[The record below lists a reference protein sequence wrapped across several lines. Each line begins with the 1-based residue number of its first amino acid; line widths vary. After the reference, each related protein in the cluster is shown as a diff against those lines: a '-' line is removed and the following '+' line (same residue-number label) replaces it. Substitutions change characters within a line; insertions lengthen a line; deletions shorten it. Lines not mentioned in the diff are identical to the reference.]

1 MNIIEQAT
9 RRLEELR
16 RAGIQVPDNIEATPA
31 GAALLRTGT
40 AAPLA
45 PAGPEAAPA
54 PVAAPVIDKAAAPA
68 PAATQVAA
76 PRAADRSSTKTS
88 REVTIDIARLAAQG
102 YLTPMLSDRVLAEQI
117 RVIKQALLKNVDDAA
132 ARGLRRNLVLVT
144 SATAGE
150 GKTFFSMN
158 LAMSLAMQVDH
169 HALLVDADVLRP
181 SVLGRYGI
189 PTSAGLLDLASDPEL
204 DVSDVLLRTNVPKLT
219 LLPAG
224 KENRNSPEL
233 LSSAYI
239 DRLLQ
244 ELSDRYA
251 DRLVIFDAP
260 PILVSSGTRHLASRV
275 GQVVMVVQ
283 ADSAGSRAV
292 SQAFAAVDSCPL
304 VSTVLNRSSQADT
317 GAYGYYET

>member
-16 RAGIQVPDNIEATPA
+16 RAGIEVPGGPP
-31 GAALLRTGT
+31 GASASGVAVLD
-40 AAPLA
+40 
-45 PAGPEAAPA
+45 APA
-54 PVAAPVIDKAAAPA
+54 PVRDSTPVPVAAPA
-68 PAATQVAA
+68 PAPAVATA
-76 PRAADRSSTKTS
+76 PAIDSAFGKRS
-88 REVTIDIARLAAQG
+88 REVAIDLDQLAAQG
-102 YLTPMLSDRVLAEQI
+102 YLTPMLSDRMLAEQM
-117 RVIKQALLKNVDDAA
+117 RVIKMALIKNVDAAA
-132 ARGLRRNLVLVT
+132 ARGLRRNLILVT

-158 LAMSLAMQVDH
+158 MAMSLAMEVDL

-181 SVLGRYGI
+181 SVLQRYGI
-189 PTSAGLLDLASDPEL
+189 GSGQGLLDLAAQPEL

-224 KENRNSPEL
+224 TENRNSPEL
-233 LSSAYI
+233 LASGYI
-239 DRLLQ
+239 DRLLT
-244 ELSDRYA
+244 ELSERYA

-283 ADSAGSRAV
+283 ADSTDSRAV
-292 SQAFAAVDSCPL
+292 SQAYAALDSCPL
-304 VSTVLNRSSQADT
+304 VSTVLNRSTMANAD
-317 GAYGYYET
+317 AYDYYET

>member
-16 RAGIQVPDNIEATPA
+16 RAGIQVPDASTS
-31 GAALLRTGT
+31 GAAVLDAP
-40 AAPLA
+40 AAPRGA
-45 PAGPEAAPA
+45 TQAPA
-54 PVAAPVIDKAAAPA
+54 PVAIPA
-68 PAATQVAA
+68 PAHA
-76 PRAADRSSTKTS
+76 PEPAHVDRSSGKLS
-88 REVTIDIARLAAQG
+88 REVAIDLDHLAAQG
-102 YLTPMLSDRVLAEQI
+102 YLTPVLSDRVLAEQI
-117 RVIKQALLKNVDDAA
+117 RIIKQALLKNVEDAA

-158 LAMSLAMQVDH
+158 LAMSLAMEVDL

-181 SVLGRYGI
+181 SVLDRYGI
-189 PTSAGLLDLASDPEL
+189 EPGPGLLDLASRPEL

-233 LSSAYI
+233 LSSGAI
-239 DRLLQ
+239 DRLLT
-244 ELSDRYA
+244 ELSERYA

-260 PILVSSGTRHLASRV
+260 PILVSSGTRHLAQRV

-283 ADSAGSRAV
+283 ADSADSRAV
-292 SQAFAAVDSCPL
+292 SQAFDALDACPL
-304 VSTVLNRSSQADT
+304 VSTVLNRSSLPDP

>member
-1 MNIIEQAT
+1 MNLIEQAT

-16 RAGIQVPDNIEATPA
+16 RAGIQVPTPALEPAVADAGVVHVVEATPA
-31 GAALLRTGT
+31 
-40 AAPLA
+40 
-45 PAGPEAAPA
+45 PEA
-54 PVAAPVIDKAAAPA
+54 PVAEPA
-68 PAATQVAA
+68 N
-76 PRAADRSSTKTS
+76 DRSIGKTS
-88 REVTIDIARLAAQG
+88 REVAIDLDRLASQG

-117 RVIKQALLKNVDDAA
+117 RIIKQAVIKNVEDAG

-158 LAMSLAMQVDH
+158 VAMSLAMEVDF

-181 SVLGRYGI
+181 SVLERYGI
-189 PTSAGLLDLASDPEL
+189 ESGPGLLDLATRPEL
-204 DVSDVLLRTNVPKLT
+204 DISDVLLRTNVPKLS

-224 KENRNSPEL
+224 KQTHKSAEL

-239 DRLLQ
+239 DRLLT
-244 ELSDRYA
+244 ELSERYA

-260 PILVSSGTRHLASRV
+260 PILVSSGTRHLATRV
-275 GQVVMVVQ
+275 GQVIMVVQ
-283 ADSAGSRAV
+283 ADSADSRAV
-292 SQAFAAVDSCPL
+292 SQAFDAVDSCPL
-304 VSTVLNRSSQADT
+304 VSTVLNRSSLPDP

>member
-1 MNIIEQAT
+1 MNLIEQAT

-16 RAGIQVPDNIEATPA
+16 RAGIQVPT
-31 GAALLRTGT
+31 AALE
-40 AAPLA
+40 PS
-45 PAGPEAAPA
+45 AGGASVMRVVDAPA
-54 PVAAPVIDKAAAPA
+54 PEAPVAEPA
-68 PAATQVAA
+68 N
-76 PRAADRSSTKTS
+76 DRSIGKIS
-88 REVTIDIARLAAQG
+88 REVTIDLDRLASQG

-117 RVIKQALLKNVDDAA
+117 RVIKQAVLKNVEDAG

-158 LAMSLAMQVDH
+158 VAMSLAMEVDF

-181 SVLGRYGI
+181 SVLERYGVE
-189 PTSAGLLDLASDPEL
+189 PGPGLLDLAARPEL
-204 DVSDVLLRTNVPKLT
+204 DLSDVLLRTNVPKLS

-224 KENRNSPEL
+224 KQSHKSAEL

-239 DRLLQ
+239 DRLLT
-244 ELSDRYA
+244 ELSERYA
-251 DRLVIFDAP
+251 DRLVLFDAP

-275 GQVVMVVQ
+275 GQVIMVVQ
-283 ADSAGSRAV
+283 ADSADSRTVA
-292 SQAFAAVDSCPL
+292 QAFDAVDACPL
-304 VSTVLNRSSQADT
+304 VSTVLNRSSLPDP

>member
-16 RAGIQVPDNIEATPA
+16 RAGIDVTGTTP
-31 GAALLRTGT
+31 GASASAAVLDAPALLRES
-40 AAPLA
+40 APVPA
-45 PAGPEAAPA
+45 PAPA
-54 PVAAPVIDKAAAPA
+54 PVATPVVTPPSAPA
-68 PAATQVAA
+68 PVAEQPPGKPA
-76 PRAADRSSTKTS
+76 
-88 REVTIDIARLAAQG
+88 REVTIDLDRLAAQG
-102 YLTPMLSDRVLAEQI
+102 YLTPNLSDRMLAEQM
-117 RVIKQALLKNVDDAA
+117 RVIKLALMNNAEAAA
-132 ARGLRRNLVLVT
+132 ARGLRRNLILVT

-158 LAMSLAMQVDH
+158 MAMSLAMEVDF

-181 SVLGRYGI
+181 SVLERYGI
-189 PTSAGLLDLASDPEL
+189 PSGPGLLDLAGQNGL

-224 KENRNSPEL
+224 AENRNSPEL
-233 LSSAYI
+233 LSSSYM
-239 DRLLQ
+239 DQLLD
-244 ELSDRYA
+244 ELSQRYA

-283 ADSAGSRAV
+283 ADSTDSRAV
-292 SQAFAAVDSCPL
+292 AQAFAAVDSCPL
-304 VSTVLNRSSQADT
+304 VSTVLNRSSAANPD
-317 GAYGYYET
+317 AYDYYET

>member
-1 MNIIEQAT
+1 MNLIEQAT

-16 RAGIQVPDNIEATPA
+16 RAGIEVPGAGLEPAAADATPV
-31 GAALLRTGT
+31 RVVD
-40 AAPLA
+40 
-45 PAGPEAAPA
+45 APA
-54 PVAAPVIDKAAAPA
+54 PEAPVAEPA
-68 PAATQVAA
+68 N
-76 PRAADRSSTKTS
+76 DRSIGKTS
-88 REVTIDIARLAAQG
+88 REVEIDLDRLAAQG

-117 RVIKQALLKNVDDAA
+117 RIIKQAVLKNVEDAG

-158 LAMSLAMQVDH
+158 VAMSMAMEVDF

-181 SVLGRYGI
+181 SVLERYGI
-189 PTSAGLLDLASDPEL
+189 ESGPGLLDLASRPEL
-204 DVSDVLLRTNVPKLT
+204 DISDVLLRTNVPKLS

-224 KENRNSPEL
+224 KQTHKSAEL

-239 DRLLQ
+239 DRLLT
-244 ELSDRYA
+244 ELSERYA

-260 PILVSSGTRHLASRV
+260 PILVSSGARHLATRV
-275 GQVVMVVQ
+275 GQVIMVVQ
-283 ADSAGSRAV
+283 ADSADSRAV
-292 SQAFAAVDSCPL
+292 TQAFEAVDSCPL
-304 VSTVLNRSSQADT
+304 VCTVLNRSSLPDP

>member
-16 RAGIQVPDNIEATPA
+16 RAGIQVPDTIEATPA
-31 GAALLRTGT
+31 GAALLRT

-45 PAGPEAAPA
+45 PASPEAAPA
-54 PVAAPVIDKAAAPA
+54 PVAAPVAASVAEKTAAPT
-68 PAATQVAA
+68 PVVAM
-76 PRAADRSSTKTS
+76 PPVADRSFGKRS
-88 REVTIDIARLAAQG
+88 REVTIDIDHLASQG

-117 RVIKQALLKNVDDAA
+117 RIIKQALLKNVEDAA
-132 ARGLRRNLVLVT
+132 ARGLRRNLVLIT

-158 LAMSLAMQVDH
+158 LAMSLAMEIDH

-189 PTSAGLLDLASDPEL
+189 ESSAGLLDLASDPAL

-224 KENRNSPEL
+224 KENRKSPEL
-233 LSSAYI
+233 LSSVYI
-239 DRLLQ
+239 DSLLQ
-244 ELSDRYA
+244 ELSERYA

-283 ADSAGSRAV
+283 ADSADSRAV
-292 SQAFAAVDSCPL
+292 SQAFAAVDACPL
-304 VSTVLNRSSQADT
+304 VSTVLNRSSLPDP

>member
-1 MNIIEQAT
+1 MNLIEQAT

-16 RAGIQVPDNIEATPA
+16 RAGIQVPTPALEPAVADAGVVHVVEATPA
-31 GAALLRTGT
+31 
-40 AAPLA
+40 
-45 PAGPEAAPA
+45 PEA
-54 PVAAPVIDKAAAPA
+54 PVAEPA
-68 PAATQVAA
+68 N
-76 PRAADRSSTKTS
+76 DRSIGKTS
-88 REVTIDIARLAAQG
+88 REVAIDLDRLASQG

-117 RVIKQALLKNVDDAA
+117 RIIKQAVLKNVEDAG

-158 LAMSLAMQVDH
+158 VAMSLAMEVDF

-181 SVLGRYGI
+181 SVLERYGI
-189 PTSAGLLDLASDPEL
+189 ESGPGLLDLATRPEL
-204 DVSDVLLRTNVPKLT
+204 DISDVLLRTNVPKLS

-224 KENRNSPEL
+224 KQTHKSAEL

-239 DRLLQ
+239 DRLLT
-244 ELSDRYA
+244 ELSERYA

-260 PILVSSGTRHLASRV
+260 PILVSSGTRHLATRV
-275 GQVVMVVQ
+275 GQVIMVVQ
-283 ADSAGSRAV
+283 ADSADSRAV
-292 SQAFAAVDSCPL
+292 SQAFDAVDSCPL
-304 VSTVLNRSSQADT
+304 VSTVLNRSSLPDP

>member
-1 MNIIEQAT
+1 MNLIEQAT

-16 RAGIQVPDNIEATPA
+16 RAGIQVPT
-31 GAALLRTGT
+31 AALEPSANGASVMRVVD
-40 AAPLA
+40 
-45 PAGPEAAPA
+45 APA
-54 PVAAPVIDKAAAPA
+54 PEAPVAEPA
-68 PAATQVAA
+68 N
-76 PRAADRSSTKTS
+76 DRSIGKSS
-88 REVTIDIARLAAQG
+88 REVAIDLDRLAAEG
-102 YLTPMLSDRVLAEQI
+102 YLTPMLSNRVLAEQI
-117 RVIKQALLKNVDDAA
+117 RVIKQAVLKNVDDAG

-158 LAMSLAMQVDH
+158 VAMSLAMEVDF

-181 SVLGRYGI
+181 SVLERYGI
-189 PTSAGLLDLASDPEL
+189 EPGPGLLDLAARPEL
-204 DVSDVLLRTNVPKLT
+204 DLSDVLLRTNVPKLS

-224 KENRNSPEL
+224 KQSHKSPEL

-239 DRLLQ
+239 DRLLT
-244 ELSDRYA
+244 ELSERYA

-275 GQVVMVVQ
+275 GQVIMVVQ
-283 ADSAGSRAV
+283 ADSADSRAV
-292 SQAFAAVDSCPL
+292 TQAFEAVDACPL
-304 VSTVLNRSSQADT
+304 VSTVLNRSSLPDP

>member
-1 MNIIEQAT
+1 MNLIEQAT

-16 RAGIQVPDNIEATPA
+16 RAGIQVPTAGLDPAAVDATA
-31 GAALLRTGT
+31 MRLVD
-40 AAPLA
+40 
-45 PAGPEAAPA
+45 APA
-54 PVAAPVIDKAAAPA
+54 PVAPVAEPA
-68 PAATQVAA
+68 N
-76 PRAADRSSTKTS
+76 DRSIGKTS
-88 REVTIDIARLAAQG
+88 REVAIDLDHLAAQG

-117 RVIKQALLKNVDDAA
+117 RIIKQAVLKNVEDAG

-158 LAMSLAMQVDH
+158 VAMSLAMEVDF

-181 SVLGRYGI
+181 SVLERYGI
-189 PTSAGLLDLASDPEL
+189 EPGPGLLDLASRPEL
-204 DVSDVLLRTNVPKLT
+204 DISDVLLRTNVPKLS

-224 KENRNSPEL
+224 KQSHKSAEL

-239 DRLLQ
+239 DRLLT
-244 ELSDRYA
+244 ELSERYA

-260 PILVSSGTRHLASRV
+260 PILVSSGTRHLATRV
-275 GQVVMVVQ
+275 GQVIMVVQ
-283 ADSAGSRAV
+283 ADSADSRAV
-292 SQAFAAVDSCPL
+292 SQAFEAVDSCPL
-304 VSTVLNRSSQADT
+304 VSTVLNRSSLPDP

>member
-16 RAGIQVPDNIEATPA
+16 RAGIQVPGVGGDTS
-31 GAALLRTGT
+31 GAAVLE
-40 AAPLA
+40 A
-45 PAGPEAAPA
+45 PAAAFAPAAAPA
-54 PVAAPVIDKAAAPA
+54 PVAVPEFAPLPA
-68 PAATQVAA
+68 N
-76 PRAADRSSTKTS
+76 DRSIGKQS
-88 REVTIDIARLAAQG
+88 REVTIDLDRLAAKG

-117 RVIKQALLKNVDDAA
+117 RVIKMALLKNVEVAA
-132 ARGLRRNLVLVT
+132 AQGLRRNLVLVT

-158 LAMSLAMQVDH
+158 LAMSLAMDVDF

-181 SVLGRYGI
+181 SVLARYGL
-189 PTSAGLLDLASDPEL
+189 PSSPGLLDLATNPDL

-224 KENRNSPEL
+224 AENRKSSEL
-233 LSSAYI
+233 LSSSYI
-239 DRLLQ
+239 DRLLT
-244 ELSDRYA
+244 ELSERYA

-283 ADSAGSRAV
+283 ADSADSRAV
-292 SQAFAAVDSCPL
+292 SQAFAAVDACPL
-304 VSTVLNRSSQADT
+304 VSTVLNRSSLPDP

>member
-16 RAGIQVPDNIEATPA
+16 RAGIEVPGFAYGASTP
-31 GAALLRTGT
+31 GAAVLD
-40 AAPLA
+40 A
-45 PAGPEAAPA
+45 PAILRESVPA
-54 PVAAPVIDKAAAPA
+54 PAAAPA
-68 PAATQVAA
+68 LTPVPATMPAD
-76 PRAADRSSTKTS
+76 DRSIGKRS
-88 REVTIDIARLAAQG
+88 REVSIDLDRLASQG
-102 YLTPMLSDRVLAEQI
+102 YLTPMLSDRVLAEQM
-117 RVIKQALLKNVDDAA
+117 RVIKMALIKNTEVAA

-158 LAMSLAMQVDH
+158 MAMSLAMEVDF

-181 SVLGRYGI
+181 SVLERYGI
-189 PTSAGLLDLASDPEL
+189 PPGPGLLDLAAQPEL
-204 DVSDVLLRTNVPKLT
+204 DVSDVLLRTSVPKLT

-224 KENRNSPEL
+224 AENRKSPEL
-233 LSSAYI
+233 LSSAYM
-239 DRLLQ
+239 DRLLT
-244 ELSDRYA
+244 ELSERYA

-283 ADSAGSRAV
+283 ADSTDSRTV
-292 SQAFAAVDSCPL
+292 SQAYAAVDSCPL
-304 VSTVLNRSSQADT
+304 VSTVLNRSTMPDPD
-317 GAYGYYET
+317 AYGYYET

>member
-1 MNIIEQAT
+1 MNLIEQAT

-16 RAGIQVPDNIEATPA
+16 RAGIQVPTAGLEPA
-31 GAALLRTGT
+31 VADAAAMRVVD
-40 AAPLA
+40 
-45 PAGPEAAPA
+45 APA
-54 PVAAPVIDKAAAPA
+54 PEAPVAEPA
-68 PAATQVAA
+68 N
-76 PRAADRSSTKTS
+76 DRSIGKTS
-88 REVTIDIARLAAQG
+88 REVAIDLDRLAAQG

-117 RVIKQALLKNVDDAA
+117 RVIKQAVLKNVEDAG

-158 LAMSLAMQVDH
+158 VAMSLAMEVDF

-181 SVLGRYGI
+181 SVLERYGI
-189 PTSAGLLDLASDPEL
+189 EPGPGLLDLASRPEL
-204 DVSDVLLRTNVPKLT
+204 DISDVLLRTNVPKLS

-224 KENRNSPEL
+224 KQTHKSAEL

-239 DRLLQ
+239 DRLLT
-244 ELSDRYA
+244 ELSERYA

-260 PILVSSGTRHLASRV
+260 PILVSSGTRHLATRV
-275 GQVVMVVQ
+275 GQVIMVVQ
-283 ADSAGSRAV
+283 ADSADSRAV
-292 SQAFAAVDSCPL
+292 SQAFEAVDSCPL
-304 VSTVLNRSSQADT
+304 VSTVLNRSSLPDP

>member
-1 MNIIEQAT
+1 MNLIEQAT

-16 RAGIQVPDNIEATPA
+16 RAGIQVPTAGLEPAAADA
-31 GAALLRTGT
+31 GAVRVVD
-40 AAPLA
+40 AAPA
-45 PAGPEAAPA
+45 TVQAPA
-54 PVAAPVIDKAAAPA
+54 PVRAPEAPVAEPA
-68 PAATQVAA
+68 N
-76 PRAADRSSTKTS
+76 DRSIGKTS
-88 REVTIDIARLAAQG
+88 REVTIDLDRLASQG

-117 RVIKQALLKNVDDAA
+117 RIIKQAVLKNVEDAG

-158 LAMSLAMQVDH
+158 VAMSLAMEVDF

-181 SVLGRYGI
+181 SVLDRYGI
-189 PTSAGLLDLASDPEL
+189 EAGPGLLDLATRPEL
-204 DVSDVLLRTNVPKLT
+204 DISDVLLRTNVPKLS

-224 KENRNSPEL
+224 KQTHKSAEL

-239 DRLLQ
+239 DRLLT
-244 ELSDRYA
+244 ELSERYA

-260 PILVSSGTRHLASRV
+260 PILVSSGTRHLATRV
-275 GQVVMVVQ
+275 GQVIMVVQ
-283 ADSAGSRAV
+283 ADSADSRAV
-292 SQAFAAVDSCPL
+292 SQAFDAVDSCPL
-304 VSTVLNRSSQADT
+304 VSTVLNRSSLPDP

>member
-31 GAALLRTGT
+31 GEALLRTGT
-40 AAPLA
+40 AATA
-45 PAGPEAAPA
+45 PEVAPA
-54 PVAAPVIDKAAAPA
+54 PVAAPMAAPVVDQAAVPAAADA
-68 PAATQVAA
+68 QVAA
-76 PRAADRSSTKTS
+76 PRAADRSLGKTS
-88 REVTIDIARLAAQG
+88 REVTIDIDHLASQG

-132 ARGLRRNLVLVT
+132 ARGLRRNLMLVT
-144 SATAGE
+144 SATTGE

-181 SVLGRYGI
+181 SVLSRYGI
-189 PTSAGLLDLASDPEL
+189 ESSPGLLDLASNPEL

-283 ADSAGSRAV
+283 ADSADSRVV

-304 VSTVLNRSSQADT
+304 VSTVLNRSSQADP

>member
-1 MNIIEQAT
+1 MNLIEQAT

-16 RAGIQVPDNIEATPA
+16 RAGIEVPGAGLEPAAADATA
-31 GAALLRTGT
+31 MRLVD
-40 AAPLA
+40 
-45 PAGPEAAPA
+45 APA
-54 PVAAPVIDKAAAPA
+54 PEAPVAEPA
-68 PAATQVAA
+68 N
-76 PRAADRSSTKTS
+76 DRSIGKTS
-88 REVTIDIARLAAQG
+88 REVTIDLDHLAAQG

-117 RVIKQALLKNVDDAA
+117 RIIKQAVLKNVEDAG

-158 LAMSLAMQVDH
+158 VAMSLAMEVDF

-181 SVLGRYGI
+181 SVLERYGI
-189 PTSAGLLDLASDPEL
+189 EHGPGLLDLATRPEL
-204 DVSDVLLRTNVPKLT
+204 DISDVLLRTNVPKLS

-224 KENRNSPEL
+224 KQTHKSAEL

-239 DRLLQ
+239 DRLLT
-244 ELSDRYA
+244 ELSERYA

-260 PILVSSGTRHLASRV
+260 PILVSSGTRHLATRV
-275 GQVVMVVQ
+275 GQVIMVVQ
-283 ADSAGSRAV
+283 ADSADSRAV
-292 SQAFAAVDSCPL
+292 SQAFEAVDACPL
-304 VSTVLNRSSQADT
+304 VSTVLNRSSLPDP

>member
-16 RAGIQVPDNIEATPA
+16 RAGIQVPDNIEPTPA
-31 GAALLRTGT
+31 GAALLRSAT

-45 PAGPEAAPA
+45 PAGPEATPVAA
-54 PVAAPVIDKAAAPA
+54 PVAAPVAEKTVAPA
-68 PAATQVAA
+68 PVA
-76 PRAADRSSTKTS
+76 PPVVDRSIGKRS
-88 REVTIDIARLAAQG
+88 REVAIDIDHLASQG

-117 RVIKQALLKNVDDAA
+117 RIIKQALLKNVEDAA
-132 ARGLRRNLVLVT
+132 ARGLRRNLVLIT

-158 LAMSLAMQVDH
+158 LAMSLAMEVDH

-189 PTSAGLLDLASDPEL
+189 ESSSGLLDLASDPSL

-224 KENRNSPEL
+224 KENRKSPEL

-239 DRLLQ
+239 DSLLQ
-244 ELSDRYA
+244 ELSERYA

-283 ADSAGSRAV
+283 ADSADSRAV
-292 SQAFAAVDSCPL
+292 SQAFAAVDACPL
-304 VSTVLNRSSQADT
+304 VSTVLNRSSLPDP

>member
-16 RAGIQVPDNIEATPA
+16 RAGIEVP
-31 GAALLRTGT
+31 GAPVGASAFGAAVLDAPALLR
-40 AAPLA
+40 
-45 PAGPEAAPA
+45 EAAPA
-54 PVAAPVIDKAAAPA
+54 AAPVSTAPAVTVPAPTPAPA
-68 PAATQVAA
+68 PEIETIPVV
-76 PRAADRSSTKTS
+76 DRSTGKRS
-88 REVTIDIARLAAQG
+88 REVAIDLDSLASQG
-102 YLTPMLSDRVLAEQI
+102 YLTPNLSDRVLAEQM
-117 RVIKQALLKNVDDAA
+117 RVIKMALIKNTEMAA
-132 ARGLRRNLVLVT
+132 QRGLRRNLILVT

-158 LAMSLAMQVDH
+158 VAMSLAMEVDF

-181 SVLGRYGI
+181 SVLERYGI
-189 PTSAGLLDLASDPEL
+189 ASGPGLLDLATQPEL

-224 KENRNSPEL
+224 AENRKSPEL

-239 DRLLQ
+239 DRLLT
-244 ELSDRYA
+244 ELSERYA

-275 GQVVMVVQ
+275 GQVVMVVH
-283 ADSAGSRAV
+283 ADSTDSRAV

-304 VSTVLNRSSQADT
+304 VSTVLNRSTTQSPD
-317 GAYGYYET
+317 AYGYYET

>member
-16 RAGIQVPDNIEATPA
+16 RAGIQVPDASTS
-31 GAALLRTGT
+31 GAAVLDAPAALRE
-40 AAPLA
+40 AALA
-45 PAGPEAAPA
+45 PAQIAVPAHAPE
-54 PVAAPVIDKAAAPA
+54 PVHV
-68 PAATQVAA
+68 
-76 PRAADRSSTKTS
+76 DRSSGKVS
-88 REVTIDIARLAAQG
+88 REVAIDLDHLAAQG
-102 YLTPMLSDRVLAEQI
+102 YLTPVLSDRVLAEQI
-117 RVIKQALLKNVDDAA
+117 RIIKQALLKNVEDAA

-158 LAMSLAMQVDH
+158 LAMSLAMEVDL

-181 SVLGRYGI
+181 SVLDRYGI
-189 PTSAGLLDLASDPEL
+189 EPGPGLLDLASRPEL

-233 LSSAYI
+233 LSSGAI
-239 DRLLQ
+239 DRLLT
-244 ELSDRYA
+244 ELSERYA

-260 PILVSSGTRHLASRV
+260 PILVSSGTRHLAQRV

-283 ADSAGSRAV
+283 ADSADSRAV
-292 SQAFAAVDSCPL
+292 SQAFDALDACPL
-304 VSTVLNRSSQADT
+304 VSTVLNRSSLPDP

>member
-1 MNIIEQAT
+1 MNLIEQAT

-16 RAGIQVPDNIEATPA
+16 RAGIQVPT
-31 GAALLRTGT
+31 AALE
-40 AAPLA
+40 PS
-45 PAGPEAAPA
+45 AGGASVMRVVDAPA
-54 PVAAPVIDKAAAPA
+54 PEAPVAEPA
-68 PAATQVAA
+68 N
-76 PRAADRSSTKTS
+76 DRSIGKIS
-88 REVTIDIARLAAQG
+88 REVTIDLDRLASQG

-117 RVIKQALLKNVDDAA
+117 RVIKQAVLKNVEDAG

-158 LAMSLAMQVDH
+158 VAMSLAMEVDF

-181 SVLGRYGI
+181 SVLERYGVE
-189 PTSAGLLDLASDPEL
+189 PGPGLLDLAARPEL
-204 DVSDVLLRTNVPKLT
+204 DLSDVLLRTNVPKLS

-224 KENRNSPEL
+224 KQSHKSPEL

-239 DRLLQ
+239 DRLLT
-244 ELSDRYA
+244 ELSERYA
-251 DRLVIFDAP
+251 DRLVLFDAP

-275 GQVVMVVQ
+275 GQVIMVVQ
-283 ADSAGSRAV
+283 ADSADSRTVA
-292 SQAFAAVDSCPL
+292 QAFDAVDACPL
-304 VSTVLNRSSQADT
+304 VSTVLNRSSLPDP

>member
-1 MNIIEQAT
+1 MNLIEQAT

-16 RAGIQVPDNIEATPA
+16 RAGIQVPDTLEPSPS
-31 GAALLRTGT
+31 GAALLRTG
-40 AAPLA
+40 PV
-45 PAGPEAAPA
+45 PEAASPVANAPAVAATPA
-54 PVAAPVIDKAAAPA
+54 PVVIPDNVPELA
-68 PAATQVAA
+68 V
-76 PRAADRSSTKTS
+76 DRSIGKRS
-88 REVTIDIARLAAQG
+88 REVTIDIDELASQG

-117 RVIKQALLKNVDDAA
+117 RVIKQALLKNVEDAA
-132 ARGLRRNLVLVT
+132 ARGLRRNLILVT

-158 LAMSLAMQVDH
+158 LSMSLAMEVDH

-181 SVLGRYGI
+181 SVLERYGI
-189 PTSAGLLDLASDPEL
+189 EASPGLLDLATEPDL

-224 KENRNSPEL
+224 AASRKSSEL
-233 LSSAYI
+233 LSSSYI
-239 DRLLQ
+239 DRLLT

-283 ADSAGSRAV
+283 ADSADSRAV

-304 VSTVLNRSSQADT
+304 VSTVLNRSSLPDP